1 MVSFTQDSEFIFLF
15 DNAVVI
21 ATKKKI
27 VFRSQD
33 MWIYVFFSMV
43 APSSITKDLRQSL
56 SAQKS
61 NEERIA
67 NIYLKLN

>member
-21 ATKKKI
+21 ATKKKL

-33 MWIYVFFSMV
+33 MWIYVFFQWWHHH
-43 APSSITKDLRQSL
+43 L
-56 SAQKS
+56 
-61 NEERIA
+61 
-67 NIYLKLN
+67 

>member
-21 ATKKKI
+21 ATKRKI
-27 VFRSQD
+27 VLRSQD
-33 MWIYVFFSMV
+33 MWIYVFFWMV

-56 SAQKS
+56 SPQKS